1 MNLELEQ
8 RIEERTRNLQQEI
21 EHRKSVEKKL
31 QRQMHHLDVMRQI
44 DKHIIANRDLNET
57 MQRIVDFSIQQLDV
71 DAAQIVLK
79 QSFLQSFEQVAVGGE
94 LCEKIKEIHHKLDY
108 EQFAEVIKNKN
119 MIAIPDLR
127 DGPEWFP
134 NRQLFIANGL
144 NSYFNVPLVI
154 EGDLKGFFIV
164 IRSKDEQPD
173 EEWFRYLESFAGQ
186 AVIAVDSTILFWE
199 LLQINSEMTIA
210 YDTTLEGWAK
220 VLEIRDYETAGHTYR
235 VTDLT
240 ITLASLMGF
249 NSDEL
254 AHIYRGAVL
263 HDIGKMGIPD
273 KILLKEGPLTEAE
286 RMIINQHPQFA
297 YDMLYEI
304 TYLVP
309 AIDIPFCHHEKWDG
323 SGYPRGIAGMEI
335 PRAARIF
342 AVVDV
347 YDALT
352 SDRPYRKAWPV
363 EKTLKYIEVE
373 SGKHFDPEIVD
384 VVLNYLQKSIPHT
397 D

>member
-1 MNLELEQ
+1 
-8 RIEERTRNLQQEI
+8 
-21 EHRKSVEKKL
+21 
-31 QRQMHHLDVMRQI
+31 
-44 DKHIIANRDLNET
+44 
-57 MQRIVDFSIQQLDV
+57 
-71 DAAQIVLK
+71 
-79 QSFLQSFEQVAVGGE
+79 
-94 LCEKIKEIHHKLDY
+94 
-108 EQFAEVIKNKN
+108 
-119 MIAIPDLR
+119 
-127 DGPEWFP
+127 
-134 NRQLFIANGL
+134 
-144 NSYFNVPLVI
+144 
-154 EGDLKGFFIV
+154 
-164 IRSKDEQPD
+164 
-173 EEWFRYLESFAGQ
+173 
-186 AVIAVDSTILFWE
+186 
-199 LLQINSEMTIA
+199 
-210 YDTTLEGWAK
+210 
-220 VLEIRDYETAGHTYR
+220 
-235 VTDLT
+235 
-240 ITLASLMGF
+240 MGF

-286 RMIINQHPQFA
+286 RMIINQHPQFV

-363 EKTLKYIEVE
+363 EKTLKYIEAE